1 MAMSNRERVERTLAI
16 LNRGLVPFV
25 ERELKAVHG
34 DRWVGV
40 TVGFVPEHR
49 EAGGKVDWDTH
60 ALLKVMWNQWNDVFR
75 KTLGQME
82 RSLVSE
88 LIGFR
93 NKWAH
98 QEAFSLDDA
107 YRMMDSAERLL
118 RAVSAPE
125 ADEVQREKMELQR
138 TRYEEQARRKYQ
150 RAAAASVQ
158 GQPLKD
164 LPPWREVVTPH
175 PDVTS
180 GRYAQAEF
188 AADLAQVHRGE
199 ATPEYQDPREF
210 YHRTFI
216 TEGLRR
222 LLIGALQ
229 RLAGEAVDPIIQLQT
244 NFGGGKTH
252 ALIALYHLASGTDL
266 TALPGLDEVLQEAG
280 VKPPQGIKPAVIVG
294 SALSPA
300 NTVTKDD
307 GTVVHTL
314 WGEMAWQLL
323 GPEGYAYVREA
334 DEHGVNPG
342 SDALRQLLSAAAPCL
357 ILIDEW
363 IVYVRDLL
371 GKDDMPGGTFDA
383 AFGFAQSLT
392 EAVRAV
398 PKALLVASIP
408 ASDNEIGGEAGK
420 IALERLRNVFGR
432 MDSPWRP
439 ASAEEG
445 FEIVRRRL
453 FQPITDPEKHKA
465 RDVVA
470 RAFGEY
476 YRQHSTEFPAEC
488 RELDY
493 ERRVRDA
500 YPIHPEL
507 FARLYSD
514 WSTLDKFQ
522 RTRGVL
528 RLMAKV
534 IQILWE
540 RNDGSLLILPA
551 SIPIDDPVVKSEL
564 TNYLDD
570 NWVPIIDSDVDGP
583 HSLPLRLDNRNPTL
597 GRYSA
602 CRRVART
609 IYLGSAPTVGT
620 ANRGIDDRHV
630 KLGCTQP
637 GESVATFGD
646 ALRRLLDRASY
657 LFSDQGRYW
666 YDTHQNV
673 TKTARDRAAQ
683 LSQETVREEIKR
695 LLRAEQRSRGDF
707 IKVYPAPVASG
718 DVPDETET
726 RLVILAP
733 EYPYVRGA
741 DLSPALEEANEILGN
756 RGTSPR
762 SYRNTLVFLAAD
774 QERLNDLETAV
785 RSQLAWRSIVEDWET
800 LGLNAYQKRQ
810 AEDRAEG
817 EQRTVN
823 QQLPEVFRWL
833 LVPVQKRGEEVKW
846 QAIRVQGDGSLAVR
860 ASKRLKKDGLLYT
873 NFAPTELRMELDRVP
888 LWRGDHVPITQ
899 LMEDFAR
906 YLYLP
911 RLRSPELIV
920 HAIEQGIRML
930 SWEQDSFAYAE
941 GYDEKEKRYRG
952 LIAGRMH
959 SIIVNPQAL
968 VVKPDVAA
976 RQLEQELEVP
986 AAAEKSGK
994 PTETGSDG
1002 ERPTG
1007 TTGKP
1012 QAPTKPET
1020 KLCRFY
1026 GSVALDPLRIG
1037 TQAGQIGEEVI
1048 QHLAA
1053 LPSAEVEVTLEI
1065 QIKVPDGI
1073 PDDKVR
1079 IVTENCTTLGFDS
1092 QEFEKE

>member
-1 MAMSNRERVERTLAI
+1 MAMSNRERVGRTLDI
-16 LNRGLVPFV
+16 LKRGLAPFV
-25 ERELKAVHG
+25 ERELKAVYG
-34 DRWVGV
+34 DRWIGV
-40 TVGFVPEHR
+40 TVGIVPERR
-49 EAGGKVDWDTH
+49 EAGGKIDWDIQ
-60 ALLKVMWNQWNDVFR
+60 ALLKLMWNQWNDVFKR
-75 KTLGQME
+75 TLGQME

-93 NKWAH
+93 NSWAH
-98 QEAFSLDDA
+98 QEPFTLDDA

-118 RAVSAPE
+118 RAISAPE

-138 TRYEEQARRKYQ
+138 ARYEEQARRKYQ
-150 RAAAASVQ
+150 RAAATSVQ
-158 GQPLKD
+158 GEPLSN
-164 LPPWREVVTPH
+164 LLPWREVVTPH

-188 AADLAQVHRGE
+188 AADLSQVHRGE
-199 ATPEYQDPREF
+199 ATTEYQDPREF

-222 LLIGALQ
+222 LLVGALQ
-229 RLAGEAVDPIIQLQT
+229 RLAGEAVDPIVQLQT

-252 ALIALYHLASGTDL
+252 ALIALYHLASGVDL
-266 TALPGLDEVLQEAG
+266 TTLPGLEPVLKEAG
-280 VKPPQGIKPAVIVG
+280 VEPPTGVKSAVIVG

-300 NTVTKDD
+300 NTVKKDD

-323 GPEGYAYVREA
+323 GPEGYSYVQAA
-334 DEHGVNPG
+334 DERGVNPG
-342 SDALRQLLSAAAPCL
+342 SDALRNLLSAAAPCL

-371 GKDDMPGGTFDA
+371 GKIDMPGGTFDA

-398 PKALLVASIP
+398 PRALLVASIP
-408 ASDNEIGGEAGK
+408 ASDNEIGGEAGR
-420 IALERLRNVFGR
+420 IALERLKNVFGR

-470 RAFGEY
+470 KAFGEY

-493 ERRVRDA
+493 ERRIKDA

-507 FARLYSD
+507 FERLYSD

-534 IQILWE
+534 IQVLWE
-540 RNDGSLLILPA
+540 RNDRSPLILPA
-551 SIPIDDPVVKSEL
+551 SVPIDDPAVKSEL
-564 TNYLDD
+564 THYLED

-583 HSLPLRLDNRNPTL
+583 HSLPLRIDNKNPTL

-609 IYLGSAPTVGT
+609 IYLGSAPTIGT

-666 YDTHQNV
+666 YDTHQNI

-683 LSQETVREEIKR
+683 LSQDAVLEDIKR
-695 LLRAEQRSRGDF
+695 LLRAEQRKRGDF
-707 IKVYPAPVASG
+707 AKVYPAPASSG
-718 DVPDETET
+718 DVPDEMET
-726 RLVILAP
+726 RLVILSP
-733 EYPYVRGA
+733 ENPHVRGEE
-741 DLSPALEEANEILGN
+741 DSPALRKAKEILAN
-756 RGTSPR
+756 RGNSPR

-785 RSQLAWRSIVEDWET
+785 RNYLAWQSIVDDWEN

-810 AEDRAEG
+810 AENRSKEAE
-817 EQRTVN
+817 RTVE
-823 QQLPEVFRWL
+823 QQLPEAFRWL
-833 LVPVQKRGEEVKW
+833 LVPVQKLGEEIEW
-846 QAIRVQGDGSLAVR
+846 QAIRVQGEGSLAER
-860 ASKRLKKDGLLYT
+860 AAKRLKRDDL
-873 NFAPTELRMELDRVP
+873 FATEFSPTRLRMELDRVP
-888 LWRGDHVPITQ
+888 LWREDHVPIKQ
-899 LMEDFAR
+899 LLEDFAR

-911 RLRSPELIV
+911 RLKSPDLIV
-920 HAIEQGIRML
+920 RAIEQGIGML
-930 SWEQDSFAYAE
+930 SWKQDSFAYAE

-952 LIAGRMH
+952 LVAGQTH
-959 SIIVNPQAL
+959 SIIVNPETL
-968 VVKPDVAA
+968 LVKPDVAA
-976 RQLEQELEVP
+976 RQLEEELKARAGAGETKESP
-986 AAAEKSGK
+986 AAAVKGGK
-994 PTETGSDG
+994 PMETMG
-1002 ERPTG
+1002 ESET
-1007 TTGKP
+1007 
-1012 QAPTKPET
+1012 PTKAET
-1020 KLCRFY
+1020 KPRRFY
-1026 GSVALDPLRIG
+1026 GSVSLDPLRIG
-1037 TQAGQIGEEVI
+1037 TQAGQIAEEVI

-1053 LPSAEVEVTLEI
+1053 LPSAKVEVTLEI
-1065 QIKVPDGI
+1065 QIEVPDGI

-1079 IVTENCTTLGFDS
+1079 IVTENCTTLGFDT
-1092 QEFEKE
+1092 QEFEEE

>member
-1 MAMSNRERVERTLAI
+1 MAMSNRERVGRTLDI
-16 LNRGLVPFV
+16 LKDGLAPFV
-25 ERELKAVHG
+25 ERELKATYG
-34 DRWVGV
+34 DKWIGI
-40 TVGFVPEHR
+40 TNGIVPERR
-49 EAGGKVDWDTH
+49 ETGGKIDWDIQ
-60 ALLKVMWNQWNDVFR
+60 ALLRLMWDQWNDVFK
-75 KTLGQME
+75 KTLGHME

-88 LIGFR
+88 LRTFR

-98 QEAFSLDDA
+98 QEAFTLDDA
-107 YRMMDSAERLL
+107 YRVMDSAERLL
-118 RAVSAPE
+118 RAISAPE

-150 RAAAASVQ
+150 RVAATSVQ
-158 GQPLKD
+158 GTPLSD
-164 LPPWREVVTPH
+164 LLPWREIVTPH

-188 AADLAQVHRGE
+188 AADLSQVYRGE

-210 YHRTFI
+210 YYRTFI

-222 LLIGALQ
+222 LLVGAIQ

-252 ALIALYHLASGTDL
+252 SLIALYHLAAGVNLAD
-266 TALPGLDEVLQEAG
+266 LPGLEPVLKEAG
-280 VKPPQGIKPAVIVG
+280 VKPSKEVKPAVIVG

-300 NTVTKDD
+300 DTITKDD

-314 WGEMAWQLL
+314 WGEIAWQLL
-323 GPEGYAYVREA
+323 GPEGYAYVRAA

-342 SDALRQLLSAAAPCL
+342 SDALRKLLSAAAPCL

-371 GKDDMPGGTFDA
+371 GKTDMPGGTFDA

-398 PKALLVASIP
+398 PGALLVASIP
-408 ASDNEIGGEAGK
+408 ASDNEIGGEAGRT
-420 IALERLRNVFGR
+420 ALERLKNVFGR

-470 RAFGEY
+470 KAFGEY

-493 ERRVRDA
+493 ERRIRDA

-507 FARLYSD
+507 FERLYSD
-514 WSTLDKFQ
+514 WSTIDKFQ

-540 RNDGSLLILPA
+540 RNDRSLLILPA
-551 SIPIDDPVVKSEL
+551 SVPIDDPAVKSEL
-564 TNYLDD
+564 THYLED

-583 HSLPLRLDNRNPTL
+583 HSLPLRIDNENPTL

-609 IYLGSAPTVGT
+609 IYIGSAPTIGT

-646 ALRRLLDRASY
+646 ALRRLLDHASY

-683 LSQETVREEIKR
+683 LSQETVLEEIKR
-695 LLRAEQRSRGDF
+695 LLRNEQGKRGDF
-707 IKVYPAPVASG
+707 VKVYPAPASSG
-718 DVPDETET
+718 DVPDEMET
-726 RLVILAP
+726 RLVILSP
-733 EYPYVRGA
+733 EHPHVKGE
-741 DLSPALEEANEILGN
+741 DSSPALRKAQEILAN
-756 RGTSPR
+756 RGNSPR

-774 QERLNDLETAV
+774 RERLNELETAV
-785 RSQLAWRSIVEDWET
+785 RNYLAWQSIVDDWES

-810 AEDRAEG
+810 AENRSEEAR
-817 EQRTVN
+817 RTVE
-823 QQLPEVFRWL
+823 QQLPEAFRWL
-833 LVPVQKRGEEVKW
+833 LVPVQKLGEDIEW
-846 QAIRVQGDGSLAVR
+846 QAVRVQGEGSLAVR
-860 ASKRLKKDGLLYT
+860 AAKRLKRDGL
-873 NFAPTELRMELDRVP
+873 FATEFSPTGLRMELDRVP
-888 LWRGDHVPITQ
+888 LWRGDHVSIKQ

-911 RLRSPELIV
+911 RLRSPSLIL
-920 HAIEQGIRML
+920 HAIEQGIGML
-930 SWEQDSFAYAE
+930 SWKQDSFAYAE

-952 LIAGRMH
+952 LVAGQTH
-959 SIIVNPQAL
+959 SIIVDDETL
-968 VVKPDVAA
+968 LVKPDVAE
-976 RQLEQELEVP
+976 RQLEEERKTRVSAGEVK
-986 AAAEKSGK
+986 ES
-994 PTETGSDG
+994 S
-1002 ERPTG
+1002 
-1007 TTGKP
+1007 
-1012 QAPTKPET
+1012 ET
-1020 KLCRFY
+1020 KVKTQQHGRSTTEAQQEEEFKPRRFY

-1053 LPSAEVEVTLEI
+1053 LPSAHVEVTLEI
-1065 QIKVPDGI
+1065 QIEVPDGI
-1073 PDDKVR
+1073 PNDKVR
-1079 IVTENCTTLGFDS
+1079 IVTENCRTLGFDA
-1092 QEFEKE
+1092 QEFEEG